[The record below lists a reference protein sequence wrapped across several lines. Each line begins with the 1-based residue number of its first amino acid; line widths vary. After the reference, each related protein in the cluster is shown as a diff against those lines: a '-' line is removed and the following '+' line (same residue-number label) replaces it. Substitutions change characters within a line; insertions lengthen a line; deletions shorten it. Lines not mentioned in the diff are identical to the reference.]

1 MSFLYILCTVLIIA
15 IVLYIIH
22 KWLYRKAREY
32 YSQTYWDNRYS
43 YYLKEMDWYTNFD
56 KINKDF
62 GIIDKINEIFVHG
75 KGISIHKLKILE
87 MGCGNSTLSIDLYK
101 HNFQNITAIDFSNVI
116 ISRMQE
122 KYSNINQVKF
132 MCVDFNNLS
141 DHYKENTYDIII
153 EKAGLDSIAIKNTPD
168 VPELLM
174 KVYYQM
180 HKVLK
185 KGGTVFSIS
194 SKNTAFWKSN
204 VFERLQKENLFELK
218 EVRISTAIIKENT
231 PPMNVYFFRYEK
243 I

>member
-75 KGISIHKLKILE
+75 KGIPI
-87 MGCGNSTLSIDLYK
+87 

-122 KYSNINQVKF
+122 KYSNIKQVKF

-141 DHYKENTYDIII
+141 EHYKENTYDIII

-194 SKNTAFWKSN
+194 SKNTSFWKSN